1 MYYKRIRELREDN
14 DELQKDIAKL
24 LNTTQ
29 QHYSKIENGGTEITA
44 DRIIKLARHY
54 KVSADYIFGAFRR
67 KKTRKRQAAL
77 STRIALLF
85 HDRGQ
90 GMIQHLCA
98 QKHSRLFHNR
108 IPLSEDLALLFLA
121 ETV

>member
-54 KVSADYIFGAFRR
+54 KVSAAYILELSDA
-67 KKTRKRQAAL
+67 KRPANGKQ
-77 STRIALLF
+77 RYP
-85 HDRGQ
+85 RG
-90 GMIQHLCA
+90 
-98 QKHSRLFHNR
+98 
-108 IPLSEDLALLFLA
+108 
-121 ETV
+121 

>member
-54 KVSADYIFGAFRR
+54 KVSADYILELSDE
-67 KKTRKRQAAL
+67 KRPANGKQ
-77 STRIALLF
+77 R
-85 HDRGQ
+85 HPR
-90 GMIQHLCA
+90 
-98 QKHSRLFHNR
+98 
-108 IPLSEDLALLFLA
+108 E
-121 ETV
+121 